1 MRGFDWNDLQAF
13 LAVARAG
20 RLTVAAREAGV
31 DHSTLSRRIAA
42 LEVAL
47 GARLFDRRPGGF
59 ALTAEG
65 ERLLADAES
74 MESLALRMRSRL
86 EEGAKG
92 LSGSV
97 RAGTP
102 EGFGTYFLA
111 PRLPRLQAA
120 HPQLEIELVANP
132 RSFSLSKR
140 EADLAVTMAKPSQ
153 GRVYASPLVDYSLG
167 VFASRAYLGA
177 HRRIR
182 ARSDLA
188 KHRWV
193 GYVDELMWTPELD
206 YLPQV
211 APAVSPHARI
221 SNVITQAAAVAGG
234 AGLAV
239 LPHFIART
247 MPALVPVL
255 RGAVRL
261 ERSYWLVTHADTRD
275 LARVSYLEEFIR
287 EESARA
293 GPAFWMD

>member
-20 RLTVAAREAGV
+20 RLTVAAQQAGV
-31 DHSTLSRRIAA
+31 DHSTLSRRVAA
-42 LEVAL
+42 LEQAL
-47 GARLFDRRPGGF
+47 GAKLFDRRPGGF
-59 ALTAEG
+59 SLTAEG
-65 ERLLADAES
+65 ERLLGDAES

-86 EEGAKG
+86 EEGVRG
-92 LSGSV
+92 LTGSV

-111 PRLPRLQAA
+111 PRLGHLQAA
-120 HPQLEIELVANP
+120 HPQLEVELVANP

-140 EADLAVTMAKPSQ
+140 EADLAVTMAKPTQ
-153 GRVYASPLVDYSLG
+153 GRVYADKLVDYGLG
-167 VFASRAYLGA
+167 LYASRDYVEASP
-177 HRRIR
+177 RIR
-182 ARSDLA
+182 TQADLG
-188 KHRWV
+188 KHPWV
-193 GYVDELMWTPELD
+193 GYVDDLIWTPELD

-211 APAVSPHARI
+211 VPAAAPRTRI

-247 MPALVPVL
+247 QPALVPVL
-255 RGAVRL
+255 GGEVRL

-275 LARVSYLEEFIR
+275 LARVAFMADFIR
-287 EESARA
+287 DELAAAGSAY
-293 GPAFWMD
+293 WWD